1 MSNRTGLAIL
11 AALATLLASCAAAGG
26 GPTATEPALAQAE
39 EATPEPD
46 ALVPRTAPPAPDCV
60 SGWVTPPRSDP
71 LVLEA
76 LGIVRRHM
84 AVKGELSLQD
94 LRYFEGPEAPPSDKG
109 YILTIRRWYVKGHLK
124 KDPSLRG
131 RWLVES
137 REFGS
142 GVAAVAP
149 YDTTGFASP
158 DWRGFQWSSALQPK
172 AYEGLPGEWQGAAYD
187 FVNGG
192 AGLDFPGLPGEVR
205 GCLTGT

>member
-1 MSNRTGLAIL
+1 MPKRTGLVIL
-11 AALATLLASCAAAGG
+11 AALSTLLASCAADVR
-26 GPTATEPALAQAE
+26 GPGPSQPPLAQAQE
-39 EATPEPD
+39 PTREPD
-46 ALVPRTAPPAPDCV
+46 ALVPTTGSATPECV
-60 SGWVTPPRSDP
+60 NGWVTPARSDP

-76 LGIVRRHM
+76 LRIIRRHM
-84 AVKGELSLQD
+84 DVRGEFSLQD

-124 KDPSLRG
+124 KDPGLRG
-131 RWLVES
+131 RWLVEW

-149 YDTTGFASP
+149 HDSAGFASP
-158 DWRGFQWSSALQPK
+158 DWRGFQWSPTLQPRS
-172 AYEGLPGEWQGAAYD
+172 YEGLPGEWQGVPYD